1 MGGLA
6 LAAAAALGAPP
17 ALRVDP
23 SPVTDGRPGAVASY
37 ADVLEPA
44 QRAVVSIHTT
54 KVVRLVNPILRQFFG
69 NVPGAE
75 TEGRESGL
83 GSGVIVTPDG
93 YILTN
98 NHVVEGADTLVV
110 SLSDERDFPAK
121 VVGTDPKTDIAVV
134 KIDAAGLPAL
144 TLADSDKLRV
154 GDIVFAV
161 GNPLNVGETVTMGIV
176 SAKGRALGYL
186 DPVKGY
192 ENFIQTDAA
201 INLGNS
207 GGALVDAKGRL
218 IGINSAIVSPSRGS
232 IGLGFA
238 VPVNLAAIVMR
249 SLVATGTVKR
259 GYLGVEGPQAL
270 TPDLA
275 DQLGLPKGSRGVVV
289 TDIAPKS
296 PADRAGL
303 KSSDVILTLNGK
315 PVATPDQLWLLI
327 GELPPGA
334 TAELGVISDGKPAT
348 IRVVLGNPDDNP
360 AELFPG
366 VSVEPLT
373 GDFRRRQQVDP
384 RITGLRVSRVSADS
398 PYADVLAVNMV
409 VVSINQQ
416 PVSDVA
422 TARGALRRPGRNLVL
437 IYYRGMLSY
446 ITLGLPGD

>member
-1 MGGLA
+1 MAGLA
-6 LAAAAALGAPP
+6 LASSAAFGAAP
-17 ALRVDP
+17 ALRVDS
-23 SPVTDGRPGAVASY
+23 SPVSDGRAGLVASY
-37 ADVLEPA
+37 ADALEPA

-69 NVPGAE
+69 NIPGAE
-75 TEGRESGL
+75 TEGKQSGL

-98 NHVVEGADTLVV
+98 NHVVEGADSLVV
-110 SLSDERDFPAK
+110 SLSDDRDFPAK

-134 KIDAAGLPAL
+134 KIEGSGLPAL

-176 SAKGRALGYL
+176 SAKGRAIGYL

-218 IGINSAIVSPSRGS
+218 VGINSAIVSPSRGS

-249 SLVATGTVKR
+249 SLVETGTVRR
-259 GYLGVEGPQAL
+259 GYLGVEGPQVL

-275 DQLGLPKGSRGVVV
+275 EQLGLPKGTRGVLV

-296 PADRAGL
+296 PAEKAGL

-315 PVATPDQLWLLI
+315 PVATPDQLWLLV

-334 TAELGVISDGKPAT
+334 TAELGVIAEGKPAV
-348 IRVVLGNPDDNP
+348 IKVVLGNPDDNP
-360 AELFPG
+360 GQLFPG
-366 VSVEPLT
+366 ISVEPIT
-373 GDFRRRQQVDP
+373 DEVRQGQEIDP
-384 RITGLRVSRVSADS
+384 RINGLRISRVSSDS
-398 PYADVLAVNMV
+398 PYAGALAVNMV
-409 VVSINQQ
+409 IVSINQQ
-416 PVSDVA
+416 PVADLA
-422 TARGALRRPGRNLVL
+422 AARGALRRPGRNLVL
-437 IYYRGMLSY
+437 IYFRGMLSY